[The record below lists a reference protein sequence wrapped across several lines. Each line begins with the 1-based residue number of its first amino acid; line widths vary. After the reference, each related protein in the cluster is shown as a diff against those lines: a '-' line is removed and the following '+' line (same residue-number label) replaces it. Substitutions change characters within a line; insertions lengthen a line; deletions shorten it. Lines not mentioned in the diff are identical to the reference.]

1 MLKMIASN
9 PEALRYILQEDLY
22 LLQSEEDQY
31 LQNEE
36 DAVPELRVTA
46 EEPVQAPVNT
56 PAPPPQPIAATP
68 KLQPVAETPKV
79 VYKYLGQNKK
89 GFLILVNYPGAEN
102 IVEPH
107 LKALESTLVRKGS
120 ALDDTVV
127 LNLAKYPTA
136 SYTDLL
142 TEFKPE
148 KILLLG
154 EAAIPAGLNGA
165 ALNQIVSVG
174 GKPVLYSYGFDEM
187 MGNKDKTR
195 AFWEQMKNL

>member
-1 MLKMIASN
+1 MIASN

-22 LLQSEEDQY
+22 LLQSEKDQY
-31 LQNEE
+31 LQKEE

-46 EEPVQAPVNT
+46 EEPVHAPVNT
-56 PAPPPQPIAATP
+56 PAPPPQPITAIP
-68 KLQPVAETPKV
+68 KLQAVAETQKV

-89 GFLILVNYPGAEN
+89 GFLILVNYTNAEH
-102 IVEPH
+102 IAEPH

-120 ALDDTVV
+120 GLDDTVV
-127 LNLAKYPTA
+127 LNLAKYPAVTYA
-136 SYTDLL
+136 DLIN
-142 TEFKPE
+142 EFKPE

-154 EAAIPAGLNGA
+154 AGAIPTGLSGV
-165 ALNQIVSVG
+165 ALNQIVNIG
-174 GKPVLYSYGFDEM
+174 DKQVLYSYGFAEM